1 MKVFQKSINS
11 KVKNVIIIGAG
22 ISGLAAA
29 RKLQKNGFNVTILEA
44 KNYIG
49 GRIKA
54 DVFNGIKLE
63 MGASWV
69 HGQIDNPVGDIVKK
83 QGGRLVLS
91 NFKPDIYY
99 NKDGQEFHVDKKI
112 IISKF
117 YDKLKAFKNNKNDA
131 SVLQVWNMF
140 VKQSLSNEKIYTP
153 KLIANLLHIIKYDF
167 EAEVGDDL
175 SKISAQQWDEDG
187 MLYGG
192 DRLVLGGYKRVTEF
206 LSKGLNIILNTP
218 IKEVKDNV
226 SSVKITTSSLSEYI
240 ADYVIVSVPLGVL
253 KNNSISFNPAFPE
266 KKQTAIDT
274 LKLGNFLKT
283 WLVFENNFWTN
294 DESIEFFT
302 NHIFDNF
309 FNPSSVVD
317 HSKNLGGPILLAMH
331 AGKDADEIMKLTNN
345 QIAKR
350 AFDTL
355 KKAYGN
361 KATIPSVYQ
370 SSWHNDQY
378 TLGSYSYIPV
388 GGKIDMFDDIAKSYG
403 RIHFAGEH
411 TYGKFHATTHGAYW
425 SGKRAAV
432 EIISKK

>member
-1 MKVFQKSINS
+1 MKNFKENINS
-11 KVKNVIIIGAG
+11 KTVIVIGAG

-29 RKLQKNGFNVTILEA
+29 RKLQKNGFNVSVIEA

-49 GRIKA
+49 GRIKT

-63 MGASWV
+63 MGSTWI
-69 HGQIDNPVGDIVKK
+69 HGQIDNPVGDIIKK
-83 QGGRLVLS
+83 QGGKLVLS
-91 NFKPDIYY
+91 NFKPEIYY
-99 NKDGQEFHVDKKI
+99 NKDGEEFNINKRI
-112 IISKF
+112 IIGKF
-117 YDKLKAFKNNKNDA
+117 YHKLKAFKKNKNDA

-140 VKQSLSNEKIYTP
+140 VSQSLSNKKIYTP
-153 KLIANLLHIIKYDF
+153 ELIANLLHIIKYDF
-167 EAEVGDDL
+167 ETEVGDDL

-187 MLYGG
+187 KIYGG
-192 DRLVLGGYKRVTEF
+192 DHVVLGGYERVTKF

-218 IKEVKDNV
+218 VKEVKDNI
-226 SSVKITTSSLSEYI
+226 SYVKITTSSSSEYI

-266 KKQTAIDT
+266 KKQNAINT

-294 DESIEFFT
+294 DESISFFT
-302 NHIFDNF
+302 KHIFDNF
-309 FNPSSVVD
+309 FNPSAVID

-331 AGKDADEIMKLTNN
+331 AGKDAENILKLTKS
-345 QIAKR
+345 QIAER
-350 AFDTL
+350 AYDTL

-361 KATIPSVYQ
+361 KATVPTVYQ

-378 TLGSYSYIPV
+378 TNGSYSYIPV
-388 GGKIDMFDDIAKSYG
+388 GGKISMFDDIAESYG

-425 SGKRAAV
+425 SGKRSAM
-432 EIISKK
+432 EIISKN